1 MNIFAFRANQNMTA
15 RPRFDLATSCA
26 SIPQPLSHHRGLK
39 MLFLKSTLEYRA
51 SLNVVLFSYI
61 PKVLQVRLF
70 HSEVY
75 LTDYLAVNQ
84 IITKQSCELLLL
96 KEACLSSQNET
107 IPCGIIRRSRDNASK
122 YKTRQQTN
130 YYSYVLAWLS

>member
-1 MNIFAFRANQNMTA
+1 M
-15 RPRFDLATSCA
+15 
-26 SIPQPLSHHRGLK
+26 
-39 MLFLKSTLEYRA
+39 EYRA

-70 HSEVY
+70 HSKVY

-107 IPCGIIRRSRDNASK
+107 IPCGAIRRSRDNASR
-122 YKTRQQTN
+122 YKTCQQTK
-130 YYSYVLAWLS
+130 YYSYMYWHG